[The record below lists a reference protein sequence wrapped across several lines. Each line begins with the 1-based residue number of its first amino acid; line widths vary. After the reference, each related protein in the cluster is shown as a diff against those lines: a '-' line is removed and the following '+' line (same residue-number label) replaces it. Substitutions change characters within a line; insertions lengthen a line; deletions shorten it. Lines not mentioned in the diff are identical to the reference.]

1 MSLTH
6 SHNWVFKMDKDKIIS
21 LVERLKTLTYELENE
36 IKPKTGSYVMND
48 DDYTEILKYLEK
60 EDGVG

>member
-1 MSLTH
+1 
-6 SHNWVFKMDKDKIIS
+6 MDNDRIIS

-36 IKPKTGSYVMND
+36 IRPDTGSYVMSD

-60 EDGVG
+60 EDGAG